1 MLFLLNGKG
10 ELQRLDNDRVFQ
22 GSNNATELGVIYPYS
37 GVSLAASFT
46 LPNGITTDYTPM
58 PPLSTYTLKNGGGDV
73 VKTFDNLYY
82 TSIPI
87 PNTVTALQGVCKV
100 TVAQT
105 AVSGTGAAGSIDPAQ
120 VDVNTSY
127 SANFMVEYASLPEYT
142 VPDDPTEE
150 DFQQLIT
157 LLQAYQAT
165 VTGNVSEL
173 QGRVTTAESNIKDLQ
188 ARMTTAE
195 TDIDNAQADI
205 EDLLA
210 DVGTLQ
216 GDVADLAAEKQ
227 DKTDPAL
234 KTDDKTVVG
243 AINAIYNELI
253 DTSGTGFASRLD
265 TAEAEIN
272 VLDSR
277 VEDVEEKT
285 AMPLMT
291 DFTVDVATSS
301 ATKFYND
308 GTSADVSL
316 PTGDTVDRINYLTS
330 ASFTEGQWAEQS
342 DGTYSLTLSAEQTGR
357 TNNKYVANLEVTD
370 GTAQVLS
377 ADKIV
382 KNEDGSITLKD
393 YTEPWSG
400 RVITVAA
407 GQHGTV
413 THFGTALTGTG
424 EQTSADE
431 TLRAATMVGDVYIN
445 TSTFEYY
452 KCTAVSTTTS
462 TWEYLGSSKGAQ
474 GAQGAPGKDG
484 VNGTDGADGKDGK
497 DGAAATIQVGTV
509 TTGAAG
515 SEAVVTNVGTANAAI
530 LNFTIPRGAQGERG
544 IQGEPGAA
552 GKDGANGQDGADG
565 RDGAAATVTVGQVTT
580 LPAGS
585 QATVTNSGTENAAV
599 LNFAIPQGAQGAAG
613 ADGTNGTN
621 GADGEDGVGIETITA
636 AGTDENGGNIYR
648 INLSNGQNYTFTA
661 PKGAQGAT
669 GATGA
674 TGAPGKDFRIYK
686 TYASIAAMNA
696 DAENVPDGEFVSI
709 ASNENDP
716 DNGKVYQRST
726 DGETDFV
733 FIFDLSGARGIQGEA
748 ATIQIGQVL
757 TGEAGTN
764 AIVTNV
770 GTENAAILNFTIPRG
785 ATGAAGRDGVNGQD
799 GRDGVNGQDG
809 ADGAAATIQIG
820 EVVTGEPG
828 TNASVENTGTENAA
842 VLKFTIPRGA
852 TGARGAQGAPGQ
864 NGADGAPGAPG
875 ADGKDATIAIGTVST
890 GAAGS
895 EAAVTNTGTPSAAVF
910 NFTIPRGDTGARGAQ
925 GEPGAPGAN
934 GQDGAPGADGKN
946 GATFTPSVDTNGDLS
961 WSNDGNLPNPETVN
975 LRGAQGEAATV
986 QVGQVTTLPAG
997 SQATVTNSGTNQAAV
1012 LNFGIPTG
1020 ATGADGTDGAA
1031 ATIAVGEVTTGAAGT
1046 QASVTNSGTTSA
1058 AVLDFTI
1065 PQGADGASGVT
1076 DVTAGSPT
1084 EQNGYTVTPVTFN
1097 FEQGNSKTVN
1107 IQAKNG
1113 DGAGVQQNAIINR
1126 TASVTTADENSPDF
1140 VENGGNLWVKKIAG
1154 DAAEADTLSAVLP
1167 IALSGTS
1174 AAAAQNGKI
1183 YVFGGRVYEYIIE
1196 FDPVVQ
1202 TVRRLEATLPNEVDR
1217 TSAATAPNE
1226 KIYMFG
1232 GFSVGVALDDIVE
1245 FDPVAQT
1252 ATTLEATLPSARG
1265 STSAA
1270 AAQNGKIYVFGG
1282 KGGGVDFSDIVEF
1295 DPVTQSVTTLEAT
1308 LPRKREGTSAAAAQN
1323 GKIYIFGG
1331 YDGSSRLDDIVE
1343 FDPVTQSV
1351 TTLEATLPSGRRDT
1365 SAATAPNG
1373 KIYIFGGDDGS
1384 NELDDIVEF
1393 DPVTQSVTTLE
1404 ATLPSK
1410 RELTSAA
1417 AAQNGKIY
1425 VFGGSDGGSRLDD
1438 IVEVG
1443 VVAQYAYSPAVV
1455 LSQAEYT
1462 QLKNILQ
1469 GIFAVGISAPSAAI
1483 SGTLE
1488 AGNTTVN
1495 GTLTATGDISTVGG
1509 ATVGADLSVMGNAT
1523 AQNVTASGAVNAD
1536 SAEIS
1541 GALSAGNTTVN
1552 GTLSASGAVTVDG
1565 AITAPSFN
1573 ATT

>member
-22 GSNNATELGVIYPYS
+22 GSNNATELGVIYPYA

-73 VKTFDNLYY
+73 VKTFDNLFY

-127 SANFMVEYASLPEYT
+127 SASFTVEYASLPEYT
-142 VPDDPTEE
+142 VPDNPTDE
-150 DFQQLIT
+150 DFQKLVT

-165 VTGNVSEL
+165 VMGNVSEL
-173 QGRVTTAESNIKDLQ
+173 QGRMTTAEGNIKDLQ
-188 ARMTTAE
+188 TRMTTAE
-195 TDIDNAQADI
+195 TDIDNAQEDI

-216 GDVADLAAEKQ
+216 GDVADLAADKQ

-243 AINAIYNELI
+243 AINAIYDELT

-330 ASFTEGQWAEQS
+330 ASFTEEQWAEQS

-357 TNNKYVANLEVTD
+357 TNNKYVLNLEVTD
-370 GTAQVLS
+370 GTEQITS
-377 ADKIV
+377 ADKVV

-407 GQHGTV
+407 GQHGSV
-413 THFGTALTGTG
+413 IHFGTAVTGTG
-424 EQTSADE
+424 SQTSTDE
-431 TLRAATMVGDVYIN
+431 ELRAASLVGDAYIN
-445 TSTFEYY
+445 SNTGEVY

-462 TWEYLGSSKGAQ
+462 TWEFQGSFK
-474 GAQGAPGKDG
+474 GAPGKDG
-484 VNGTDGADGKDGK
+484 ADGTDGA
-497 DGAAATIQVGTV
+497 
-509 TTGAAG
+509 
-515 SEAVVTNVGTANAAI
+515 
-530 LNFTIPRGAQGERG
+530 
-544 IQGEPGAA
+544 
-552 GKDGANGQDGADG
+552 
-565 RDGAAATVTVGQVTT
+565 DGAAATVTVGQVTT

-648 INLSNGQNYTFTA
+648 INLTNGQNYTFTA
-661 PKGAQGAT
+661 PKGAQGAQ

-696 DAENVPDGEFVSI
+696 DAGNVPDGEFVMI
-709 ASNENDP
+709 ASTESDP
-716 DNGKVYQRST
+716 DNAKLYVRTT
-726 DGETDFV
+726 DGEADFTFV
-733 FIFDLSGARGIQGEA
+733 SDLSGAQGIQGEA

-764 AIVTNV
+764 ASVENV

-799 GRDGVNGQDG
+799 GRDGTNGQDG

-820 EVVTGEPG
+820 EVVTGAAG

-842 VLKFTIPRGA
+842 ILKFTIPRGA
-852 TGARGAQGAPGQ
+852 TG
-864 NGADGAPGAPG
+864 
-875 ADGKDATIAIGTVST
+875 T
-890 GAAGS
+890 
-895 EAAVTNTGTPSAAVF
+895 
-910 NFTIPRGDTGARGAQ
+910 
-925 GEPGAPGAN
+925 PGAN

-946 GATFTPSVDTNGDLS
+946 GATFTPSVDTNGNLS
-961 WSNDGNLPNPETVN
+961 WTNDGNLPNPETVN

-1020 ATGADGTDGAA
+1020 ATGAAGTNGTDGAA
-1031 ATIAVGEVTTGAAGT
+1031 ATIEVGEVTTGAAGT
-1046 QASVTNSGTTSA
+1046 QASVTNSGTANA
-1058 AVLDFTI
+1058 AVFDFTI
-1065 PQGADGASGVT
+1065 PKGADGASGVT
-1076 DVTAGSPT
+1076 DVTAGTPT

-1113 DGAGVQQNAIINR
+1113 GGGGLQVQSIAVSTNESMETLEMAIYNIASTHSLVSVVVGSISENYISFEIEGQQYRMSSPYFSIDAGGIRKATGMYFPLNSMDQPQENAVFAQGELLLLFGTYI
-1126 TASVTTADENSPDF
+1126 
-1140 VENGGNLWVKKIAG
+1140 
-1154 DAAEADTLSAVLP
+1154 LSAQG
-1167 IALSGTS
+1167 AS
-1174 AAAAQNGKI
+1174 A
-1183 YVFGGRVYEYIIE
+1183 
-1196 FDPVVQ
+1196 
-1202 TVRRLEATLPNEVDR
+1202 T
-1217 TSAATAPNE
+1217 
-1226 KIYMFG
+1226 
-1232 GFSVGVALDDIVE
+1232 DD
-1245 FDPVAQT
+1245 
-1252 ATTLEATLPSARG
+1252 
-1265 STSAA
+1265 
-1270 AAQNGKIYVFGG
+1270 
-1282 KGGGVDFSDIVEF
+1282 
-1295 DPVTQSVTTLEAT
+1295 
-1308 LPRKREGTSAAAAQN
+1308 
-1323 GKIYIFGG
+1323 
-1331 YDGSSRLDDIVE
+1331 
-1343 FDPVTQSV
+1343 
-1351 TTLEATLPSGRRDT
+1351 
-1365 SAATAPNG
+1365 
-1373 KIYIFGGDDGS
+1373 
-1384 NELDDIVEF
+1384 
-1393 DPVTQSVTTLE
+1393 
-1404 ATLPSK
+1404 
-1410 RELTSAA
+1410 
-1417 AAQNGKIY
+1417 
-1425 VFGGSDGGSRLDD
+1425 
-1438 IVEVG
+1438 
-1443 VVAQYAYSPAVV
+1443 
-1455 LSQAEYT
+1455 
-1462 QLKNILQ
+1462 
-1469 GIFAVGISAPSAAI
+1469 
-1483 SGTLE
+1483 
-1488 AGNTTVN
+1488 
-1495 GTLTATGDISTVGG
+1495 
-1509 ATVGADLSVMGNAT
+1509 ATVFAT
-1523 AQNVTASGAVNAD
+1523 NVTLRS
-1536 SAEIS
+1536 
-1541 GALSAGNTTVN
+1541 NTYFVYYQ
-1552 GTLSASGAVTVDG
+1552 
-1565 AITAPSFN
+1565 
-1573 ATT
+1573 

>member
-22 GSNNATELGVIYPYS
+22 GSNNATELGVIYPYA

-73 VKTFDNLYY
+73 VKTFDNLFY

-127 SANFMVEYASLPEYT
+127 SASFTVEYASLPEYT
-142 VPDDPTEE
+142 VPDNPTEE
-150 DFQQLIT
+150 DFQKLVT

-188 ARMTTAE
+188 TRMTTAE

-234 KTDDKTVVG
+234 NTEDKTVVG
-243 AINAIYNELI
+243 AINAIYYELT

-330 ASFTEGQWAEQS
+330 ASFTEEQWTEQS

-424 EQTSADE
+424 EQTSTDE
-431 TLRAATMVGDVYIN
+431 TLRAAAMVGDVYIN

-484 VNGTDGADGKDGK
+484 TNGTDGVDGVDGK

-544 IQGEPGAA
+544 IQGETGAA

-565 RDGAAATVTVGQVTT
+565 KDGAAATVTVGQVTT

-613 ADGTNGTN
+613 TDGTNGAN
-621 GADGEDGVGIETITA
+621 GADGADGVGIETITA

-661 PKGAQGAT
+661 PKGAQGAQ

-674 TGAPGKDFRIYK
+674 TGANGKDFRIYK
-686 TYASIAAMNA
+686 TYASVAAMNA
-696 DAENVPDGEFVSI
+696 DAANVPDGEFVSI

-716 DNGKVYQRST
+716 DNGKVYQRSA
-726 DGETDFV
+726 DGEADFV
-733 FIFDLSGARGIQGEA
+733 FIFDLSGAQGIQGEA

-764 AIVTNV
+764 ASVENV

-785 ATGAAGRDGVNGQD
+785 ATGAAGKDGVNGAD
-799 GRDGVNGQDG
+799 GKDGVNGQDG

-820 EVVTGEPG
+820 EVITGEAG

-852 TGARGAQGAPGQ
+852 TGAQGAQGAPGQ
-864 NGADGAPGAPG
+864 DGADGAPGAPG
-875 ADGKDATIAIGTVST
+875 ADGQDATIAIGTVST

-910 NFTIPRGDTGARGAQ
+910 NFTIPRGETGAQ
-925 GEPGAPGAN
+925 GIQGETGAAGKDGVN
-934 GQDGAPGADGKN
+934 GQDGADGKD
-946 GATFTPSVDTNGDLS
+946 GVTFTPSVDTNGDLS

-1020 ATGADGTDGAA
+1020 ATGAAGTNGTDGAA
-1031 ATIAVGEVTTGAAGT
+1031 ATIEVGEVTTGAAGT

-1113 DGAGVQQNAIINR
+1113 EGAGVQQNAVINR

-1140 VENGGNLWVKKIAG
+1140 VENNGGVWVKRLLG
-1154 DAAEADTLSAVLP
+1154 YETEANAIEATLPSNR
-1167 IALSGTS
+1167 SDTS
-1174 AAAAQNGKI
+1174 AATAQNGKI
-1183 YVFGGRVYEYIIE
+1183 YVFGGYE
-1196 FDPVVQ
+1196 
-1202 TVRRLEATLPNEVDR
+1202 TTGNGRL
-1217 TSAATAPNE
+1217 
-1226 KIYMFG
+1226 
-1232 GFSVGVALDDIVE
+1232 
-1245 FDPVAQT
+1245 
-1252 ATTLEATLPSARG
+1252 
-1265 STSAA
+1265 
-1270 AAQNGKIYVFGG
+1270 
-1282 KGGGVDFSDIVEF
+1282 
-1295 DPVTQSVTTLEAT
+1295 
-1308 LPRKREGTSAAAAQN
+1308 
-1323 GKIYIFGG
+1323 
-1331 YDGSSRLDDIVE
+1331 LDDIVE

-1351 TTLEATLPSGRRDT
+1351 TTLEATLPSNRSDT
-1365 SAATAPNG
+1365 SAATA
-1373 KIYIFGGDDGS
+1373 
-1384 NELDDIVEF
+1384 
-1393 DPVTQSVTTLE
+1393 
-1404 ATLPSK
+1404 
-1410 RELTSAA
+1410 
-1417 AAQNGKIY
+1417 QNG
-1425 VFGGSDGGSRLDD
+1425 
-1438 IVEVG
+1438 
-1443 VVAQYAYSPAVV
+1443 Q
-1455 LSQAEYT
+1455 
-1462 QLKNILQ
+1462 
-1469 GIFAVGISAPSAAI
+1469 
-1483 SGTLE
+1483 
-1488 AGNTTVN
+1488 
-1495 GTLTATGDISTVGG
+1495 
-1509 ATVGADLSVMGNAT
+1509 DLCVRWKLYKLHRR
-1523 AQNVTASGAVNAD
+1523 V
-1536 SAEIS
+1536 
-1541 GALSAGNTTVN
+1541 
-1552 GTLSASGAVTVDG
+1552 
-1565 AITAPSFN
+1565 
-1573 ATT
+1573 

>member
-22 GSNNATELGVIYPYS
+22 GSNNATELGVIYPYA

-100 TVAQT
+100 TIAQT
-105 AVSGTGAAGSIDPAQ
+105 SVSGTGAAGSIDPAQ

-127 SANFMVEYASLPEYT
+127 SANFTVEYASLPEYS
-142 VPDDPTEE
+142 VPDNPTEE
-150 DFQQLIT
+150 DFQQLVT

-173 QGRVTTAESNIKDLQ
+173 QERVTTAEGNIKDLQ
-188 ARMTTAE
+188 TRMTTAE

-216 GDVADLAAEKQ
+216 GNVADLAAEKQ

-234 KTDDKTVVG
+234 NTEDKTVVG
-243 AINAIYNELI
+243 AINAIYYELT

-424 EQTSADE
+424 EQTSTDE

-474 GAQGAPGKDG
+474 GAQGEAGKDG
-484 VNGTDGADGKDGK
+484 VNGTDGVDGKDGK

-544 IQGEPGAA
+544 IQGETGAA
-552 GKDGANGQDGADG
+552 GKDGANGRDGADG
-565 RDGAAATVTVGQVTT
+565 KDGAAATVTVGQVTT

-613 ADGTNGTN
+613 TDGTNGAN
-621 GADGEDGVGIETITA
+621 GADGADGVGIETITA

-661 PKGAQGAT
+661 PKGAQGAQ

-674 TGAPGKDFRIYK
+674 TGANGKDFRIYK

-696 DAENVPDGEFVSI
+696 DAANVPDGEFVSI
-709 ASNENDP
+709 ASDENDP
-716 DNGKVYQRST
+716 DNGKVYQRSA
-726 DGETDFV
+726 DGEADFV
-733 FIFDLSGARGIQGEA
+733 FIFDLSGAQGIQGEA

-757 TGEAGTN
+757 TGDPGTN
-764 AIVTNV
+764 ASVENV

-785 ATGAAGRDGVNGQD
+785 ATGAAGKDGVNGQD
-799 GRDGVNGQDG
+799 GKDGTNGQDG

-820 EVVTGEPG
+820 EVVTGEAG

-852 TGARGAQGAPGQ
+852 QGIQGIQGAPGQ
-864 NGADGAPGAPG
+864 DGADGAPGAPG
-875 ADGKDATIAIGTVST
+875 ANGQDATIAIGTVST

-910 NFTIPRGDTGARGAQ
+910 NFTIPRGDTGAQGIQ
-925 GEPGAPGAN
+925 GEPGTPGAD
-934 GQDGAPGADGKN
+934 GQDGAPGADGKD
-946 GATFTPSVDTNGDLS
+946 GVTFTPSVDTNGDLS
-961 WSNDGNLPNPETVN
+961 WSNDGGLPNPETVN

-1020 ATGADGTDGAA
+1020 ATGAAGTNGTDGAA
-1031 ATIAVGEVTTGAAGT
+1031 ATIEVGEVTTGAAGT

-1113 DGAGVQQNAIINR
+1113 EGAGVQQNAIINR

-1140 VENGGNLWVKKIAG
+1140 VENGGDLWVKKTVGYVAEVTTLG
-1154 DAAEADTLSAVLP
+1154 ATLPSVRYDA
-1167 IALSGTS
+1167 S
-1174 AAAAQNGKI
+1174 AATAPNGKI
-1183 YVFGGRVYEYIIE
+1183 YVFGG
-1196 FDPVVQ
+1196 
-1202 TVRRLEATLPNEVDR
+1202 ATT
-1217 TSAATAPNE
+1217 TSNRSLSA
-1226 KIYMFG
+1226 
-1232 GFSVGVALDDIVE
+1232 IVE

-1252 ATTLEATLPSARG
+1252 ATTLEVTLPSRR
-1265 STSAA
+1265 
-1270 AAQNGKIYVFGG
+1270 NG
-1282 KGGGVDFSDIVEF
+1282 
-1295 DPVTQSVTTLEAT
+1295 
-1308 LPRKREGTSAAAAQN
+1308 
-1323 GKIYIFGG
+1323 
-1331 YDGSSRLDDIVE
+1331 
-1343 FDPVTQSV
+1343 
-1351 TTLEATLPSGRRDT
+1351 T

-1373 KIYIFGGDDGS
+1373 KIYVFGGKTT
-1384 NELDDIVEF
+1384 NEFSGGIDDIVEF
-1393 DPVTQSVTTLE
+1393 DPVAQTVTTLGVTLPSARCDTSAVTAPNGKIYVFGGVDHNSYSLRDIVEFDPVAQTAIKLSATLPSASSALAANGKIYTFAGGFNDNSIAEFDPVTQTVMTLEATLPSMIDSTSTATAPNGKIYVFGRYYASSYFDEIVEFDPVTQTVTTLE
-1404 ATLPSK
+1404 ATLPNAISGAP
-1410 RELTSAA
+1410 AA
-1417 AAQNGKIY
+1417 TALNGKIY
-1425 VFGGSDGGSRLDD
+1425 VFGGRDRNNTFDD
-1438 IVEVG
+1438 IVEFNAYA
-1443 VVAQYAYSPAVV
+1443 VVQYAYRKIITAD
-1455 LSQAEYT
+1455 A
-1462 QLKNILQ
+1462 
-1469 GIFAVGISAPSAAI
+1469 
-1483 SGTLE
+1483 SG
-1488 AGNTTVN
+1488 NV
-1495 GTLTATGDISTVGG
+1495 TATGE
-1509 ATVGADLSVMGNAT
+1509 
-1523 AQNVTASGAVNAD
+1523 VTAS
-1536 SAEIS
+1536 
-1541 GALSAGNTTVN
+1541 
-1552 GTLSASGAVTVDG
+1552 
-1565 AITAPSFN
+1565 SFN

>member
-22 GSNNATELGVIYPYS
+22 GSNNATELGVIYPYA

-73 VKTFDNLYY
+73 VKTFDNLFY

-127 SANFMVEYASLPEYT
+127 SANFTVEYASLPEYT
-142 VPDDPTEE
+142 VPDNPTEE
-150 DFQQLIT
+150 DFQKLVT

-188 ARMTTAE
+188 TRMTTAE

-216 GDVADLAAEKQ
+216 GDVSDLAAEKQ

-234 KTDDKTVVG
+234 NTEDKTVVG
-243 AINAIYNELI
+243 AINAIYYELT

-342 DGTYSLTLSAEQTGR
+342 DGTYSLTLSADQTGR

-424 EQTSADE
+424 EQTSTDE

-474 GAQGAPGKDG
+474 GAQGAPGRDG
-484 VNGTDGADGKDGK
+484 TNGTDGVDGKDGK

-544 IQGEPGAA
+544 IQGETGAA

-613 ADGTNGTN
+613 KDGTNGTN
-621 GADGEDGVGIETITA
+621 GADGADGVGIETITA

-661 PKGAQGAT
+661 PKGAQGAQ

-686 TYASIAAMNA
+686 TYASVAAMNA
-696 DAENVPDGEFVSI
+696 DASNVPDGEFVSI
-709 ASNENDP
+709 ASDENDP
-716 DNGKVYQRST
+716 DNGKVYQRSA
-726 DGETDFV
+726 DGEADFV
-733 FIFDLSGARGIQGEA
+733 FIFDLSGAQGIQGEA

-757 TGEAGTN
+757 TGEPGTN
-764 AIVTNV
+764 ASVENV

-785 ATGAAGRDGVNGQD
+785 ATGAAGKDGVNGQD
-799 GRDGVNGQDG
+799 GKDGTNGQDG

-852 TGARGAQGAPGQ
+852 TGATGAQGAPGQ
-864 NGADGAPGAPG
+864 DGSDGAPGAPG
-875 ADGKDATIAIGTVST
+875 ADGQDATIAIGTVST

-910 NFTIPRGDTGARGAQ
+910 NFTIPRGDTGAQGIQ
-925 GEPGAPGAN
+925 GEPGTPGAD
-934 GQDGAPGADGKN
+934 GQDGAPGADGKD
-946 GATFTPSVDTNGDLS
+946 GVTFTPSVDTNGDLS

-1031 ATIAVGEVTTGAAGT
+1031 ATIEVGEVTTGAAGT

-1076 DVTAGSPT
+1076 DVTAGTPT

-1107 IQAKNG
+1107 VSAKNG
-1113 DGAGVQQNAIINR
+1113 EGAGVQQNAIINR
-1126 TASVTTADENSPDF
+1126 TASVDAADESSPDF
-1140 VENGGNLWVKKIAG
+1140 VENNGDLWVKKITG
-1154 DAAEADTLSAVLP
+1154 YSTPEVDALSVSLP
-1167 IALSGTS
+1167 SGRSGTS
-1174 AAAAQNGKI
+1174 AATAPNGKIYVFGGLDRSGSSSADIVEFDPVAKRATTLSVTLPSARTDTSATTAQNGKI
-1183 YVFGGRVYEYIIE
+1183 YVFGGLAHDPDIVE
-1196 FDPVVQ
+1196 FDPATQSV
-1202 TVRRLEATLPNEVDR
+1202 TTLEATLPIQSTPSAAETAPNGKIYVFYGSVLAANSNIVEFDPATQSVTTLEATLPTDASVGLCAATAANGKIYVFGGQNGNSMLNTIVEFDPVTQTVTTLEATLPSGR
-1217 TSAATAPNE
+1217 SGTSAATAPNG
-1226 KIYMFG
+1226 KIYVFG
-1232 GFSVGVALDDIVE
+1232 GLDRSVEYLDDIVE

-1252 ATTLEATLPSARG
+1252 VTTLAAHLPSGRSG
-1265 STSAA
+1265 TSAA
-1270 AAQNGKIYVFGG
+1270 TAATGAIYVFGG
-1282 KGGGVDFSDIVEF
+1282 F
-1295 DPVTQSVTTLEAT
+1295 DNTDAPVS
-1308 LPRKREGTSAAAAQN
+1308 
-1323 GKIYIFGG
+1323 I
-1331 YDGSSRLDDIVE
+1331 DDIIE
-1343 FDPVTQSV
+1343 FT
-1351 TTLEATLPSGRRDT
+1351 PS
-1365 SAATAPNG
+1365 
-1373 KIYIFGGDDGS
+1373 
-1384 NELDDIVEF
+1384 
-1393 DPVTQSVTTLE
+1393 
-1404 ATLPSK
+1404 
-1410 RELTSAA
+1410 
-1417 AAQNGKIY
+1417 
-1425 VFGGSDGGSRLDD
+1425 
-1438 IVEVG
+1438 
-1443 VVAQYAYSPAVV
+1443 VAQYAYSPAVL
-1455 LSQAEYT
+1455 LSQEEYA
-1462 QLKNILQ
+1462 QFKNILN
-1469 GIFAVGISAPSAAI
+1469 GVFSVEISAP
-1483 SGTLE
+1483 
-1488 AGNTTVN
+1488 
-1495 GTLTATGDISTVGG
+1495 
-1509 ATVGADLSVMGNAT
+1509 
-1523 AQNVTASGAVNAD
+1523 

-1541 GALSAGNTTVN
+1541 GAVT
-1552 GTLSASGAVTVDG
+1552 AS
-1565 AITAPSFN
+1565 SFN

>member
-127 SANFMVEYASLPEYT
+127 SANFTVEYASLPEYT
-142 VPDDPTEE
+142 VPDNPTEE
-150 DFQQLIT
+150 DFQQLVT

-216 GDVADLAAEKQ
+216 GDVADLASEKQ

-234 KTDDKTVVG
+234 NTEDKTVVG
-243 AINAIYNELI
+243 AINAIYYELT

-277 VEDVEEKT
+277 VDDVEEKT

-330 ASFTEGQWAEQS
+330 ASFTEGQWTEQS

-424 EQTSADE
+424 EQTSTDE
-431 TLRAATMVGDVYIN
+431 TLRAAAMVGDVYIN

-452 KCTAVSTTTS
+452 KCTAISTTTS

-474 GAQGAPGKDG
+474 GAQGEAGKDG
-484 VNGTDGADGKDGK
+484 VNGTDGKDGVDGK

-544 IQGEPGAA
+544 IQGETGAA

-613 ADGTNGTN
+613 TDGTNGAN

-661 PKGAQGAT
+661 PKGAQGAQ

-686 TYASIAAMNA
+686 TYASVTAMNA
-696 DAENVPDGEFVSI
+696 DAENVPDGEFVMI
-709 ASNENDP
+709 ASSESDP
-716 DNGKVYQRST
+716 DNAKLYVRTT
-726 DGETDFV
+726 DGEADFTFV
-733 FIFDLSGARGIQGEA
+733 SDLSGAQGIQGEA

-764 AIVTNV
+764 ASVENV

-799 GRDGVNGQDG
+799 GRDGMNGQDG

-820 EVVTGEPG
+820 EVITGEAG

-852 TGARGAQGAPGQ
+852 TGAQGATGAPGQ

-910 NFTIPRGDTGARGAQ
+910 NFTIPRGDTGARGVQ

-934 GQDGAPGADGKN
+934 GQDGAPGADGKD
-946 GATFTPSVDTNGDLS
+946 GVTFTPSVDTNGDLS

-1020 ATGADGTDGAA
+1020 ATGAAGTNGTDGAA
-1031 ATIAVGEVTTGAAGT
+1031 ATIEVGEVTTGAAGT

-1113 DGAGVQQNAIINR
+1113 EGAGVQQNAIINR

-1140 VENGGNLWVKKIAG
+1140 VENGGDLWVKKTTEGMAEVTTL
-1154 DAAEADTLSAVLP
+1154 DATLPSAR
-1167 IALSGTS
+1167 SDTS
-1174 AAAAQNGKI
+1174 AATAPNGKI
-1183 YVFGGRVYEYIIE
+1183 YVFGG
-1196 FDPVVQ
+1196 FDG
-1202 TVRRLEATLPNEVDR
+1202 
-1217 TSAATAPNE
+1217 S
-1226 KIYMFG
+1226 
-1232 GFSVGVALDDIVE
+1232 SVELDDIVE
-1245 FDPVAQT
+1245 FDPATQSV
-1252 ATTLEATLPSARG
+1252 TTLDATLPSARSG
-1265 STSAA
+1265 TSAA
-1270 AAQNGKIYVFGG
+1270 TAPNGKIYVFGG
-1282 KGGGVDFSDIVEF
+1282 F
-1295 DPVTQSVTTLEAT
+1295 
-1308 LPRKREGTSAAAAQN
+1308 
-1323 GKIYIFGG
+1323 
-1331 YDGSSRLDDIVE
+1331 DGSYWGDIVE

-1351 TTLEATLPSGRRDT
+1351 TTLEATLPSARSDT

-1373 KIYIFGGDDGS
+1373 KIYVFGGNIRG
-1384 NELDDIVEF
+1384 NTRLDDIVEF
-1393 DPVTQSVTTLE
+1393 DPVTQSVTTLD
-1404 ATLPSK
+1404 ATLPSE
-1410 RELTSAA
+1410 RSDTSAA
-1417 AAQNGKIY
+1417 TAPNGKIYVFGGVGSGGSLLDDIVEFDPVAQSVTTLDATLPSEKQKNSAATAPNGKIY
-1425 VFGGSDGGSRLDD
+1425 VFGGSLYLDNIVEFDPVAQSVTTLEATLPSARRDTSAATAPNGKIYVFGWTAFVGTFDD
-1438 IVEVG
+1438 IVEFDPP
-1443 VVAQYAYSPAVV
+1443 ALQYAYSPAVV

-1469 GIFAVGISAPSAAI
+1469 GVFAVGISAPS
-1483 SGTLE
+1483 
-1488 AGNTTVN
+1488 
-1495 GTLTATGDISTVGG
+1495 
-1509 ATVGADLSVMGNAT
+1509 
-1523 AQNVTASGAVNAD
+1523 
-1536 SAEIS
+1536 
-1541 GALSAGNTTVN
+1541 
-1552 GTLSASGAVTVDG
+1552 
-1565 AITAPSFN
+1565 FN